1 MSQKTL
7 LTIIIVAVVVGG
19 IWYWD
24 SRTMTE
30 DKPGVSNESL
40 FQLPQITQQHTTAVI
55 QQDLEQIDLGDIDKQ
70 FQGIDAE
77 LNNL

>member
-1 MSQKTL
+1 
-7 LTIIIVAVVVGG
+7 
-19 IWYWD
+19 
-24 SRTMTE
+24 MTE

-40 FQLPQITQQHTTAVI
+40 FQLPEVSEEDTTAVI
-55 QQDLEQIDLGDIDKQ
+55 QQDLEQIDLGDIDEQ